1 MITDAQKAELK
12 GKLEKEKT
20 LLEEEL
26 SHLGARNPSNPS
38 DWVAVKPEG
47 DEFGADRTDNAG
59 VIEDMHTR
67 NASMNELEGRLNNV
81 QRALDK
87 FATGTYGIC
96 EMANTEIEIERLT
109 ANPAARTCKAHMS
122 EEHTLP

>member
-1 MITDAQKAELK
+1 MITDAQKTELK
-12 GKLEKEKT
+12 GKLEGEKAM
-20 LLEEEL
+20 LEEQL
-26 SHLGARNPSNPS
+26 SHLGTRNPSNPQ
-38 DWVAVKPEG
+38 DWVAAKPEG

-87 FATGTYGIC
+87 FTTGTFGIC
-96 EMANTEIEIERLT
+96 EVTGTEIEIERLN

-122 EEHTLP
+122 EEHSLA